1 MNAKTQIIEKLQEQ
15 LIKTL
20 DAEKANRICRIL
32 DEILAEFSI
41 CKISK
46 RETKTDLLLD
56 DFIQAKKLEGCS
68 AKTLAYYKS
77 TLEKLFISSKKIAT
91 EISSEDIRTYLS
103 NFQTSRQVS
112 KMTIDNN
119 RRIFSTFFSWLENE
133 DLIIMLACMGKI
145 KEASYTASGLTDLK
159 DCDVRRY
166 LNTFNYLA
174 RINHKYSD
182 GVKVKRYS

>member
-77 TLEKLFISSKKIAT
+77 
-91 EISSEDIRTYLS
+91 
-103 NFQTSRQVS
+103 N
-112 KMTIDNN
+112 
-119 RRIFSTFFSWLENE
+119 
-133 DLIIMLACMGKI
+133 
-145 KEASYTASGLTDLK
+145 
-159 DCDVRRY
+159 
-166 LNTFNYLA
+166 
-174 RINHKYSD
+174 
-182 GVKVKRYS
+182 